1 VTGVLK
7 TVDAVTTTPASNVG
21 TSLAIYLTLYVVLLI
36 AYIRTLFVM
45 ARKAV
50 LVDRPEEID
59 TLQEKLVEEN
69 L

>member
-1 VTGVLK
+1 
-7 TVDAVTTTPASNVG
+7 
-21 TSLAIYLTLYVVLLI
+21 VLLI